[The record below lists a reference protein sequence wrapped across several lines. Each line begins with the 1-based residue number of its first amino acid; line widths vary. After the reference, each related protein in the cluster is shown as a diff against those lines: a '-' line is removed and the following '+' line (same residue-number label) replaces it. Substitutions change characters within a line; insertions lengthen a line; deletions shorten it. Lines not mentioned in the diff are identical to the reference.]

1 MPSKTVAALAV
12 WLVAGRAAAQ
22 PADEAPDEEG
32 AVPLA
37 EHREAPPPCN
47 HRVARVL
54 LPERHGDIGELE
66 MRAGALW
73 DEGAGAWLGGRAA
86 YRGRHW
92 WFVEAGWAPAYF
104 GDAQATG
111 ERRVE
116 TAAALRGGLDHRWGA
131 LWAGPGLMISDRAP
145 MVAEEPQRFRVGAD
159 IGGRLGSADG
169 LHLAC
174 WLFVTR
180 SRPERRDANSAGVG
194 LFNLRLQIPLHARAT
209 LGLKA
214 MGFDL
219 TPVVGGEVR
228 VRVRGDGGRG
238 SVYVGAE
245 LMYGL
250 IFSSESDAFGG
261 WILAGLVEWRPGK
274 VSTQA
279 RQ

>member
-1 MPSKTVAALAV
+1 
-12 WLVAGRAAAQ
+12 
-22 PADEAPDEEG
+22 
-32 AVPLA
+32 LA
-37 EHREAPPPCN
+37 EHREAPPPWS

-66 MRAGALW
+66 VRAGALW
-73 DEGAGAWLGGRAA
+73 DEAVGAWLGGRAA

-131 LWAGPGLMISDRAP
+131 LWAGPGLMVSDRP
-145 MVAEEPQRFRVGAD
+145 PWGEDTERSRIGVD
-159 IGGRLGSADG
+159 LGGRLGPADG
-169 LHLAC
+169 LHFAC

-180 SRPERRDANSAGVG
+180 TDSYYRDANVAEVA

-209 LGLKA
+209 LALKA
-214 MGFDL
+214 MLFDI
-219 TPVVGGEVR
+219 TPLVGGEVR

-245 LMYGL
+245 VGYAL

-261 WILAGLVEWRPGK
+261 WVLAGLVEWRPGK
-274 VSTQA
+274 ASTQA